1 MYSFLGVIQ
10 TPMELHV
17 ATKKK
22 KKSSYCVQGL
32 NPGLHVATKKK
43 KKVPIAG
50 IEPGSTAYEKK
61 LVGLMSAAGM
71 YRTRA

>member
-1 MYSFLGVIQ
+1 M
-10 TPMELHV
+10 
-17 ATKKK
+17 
-22 KKSSYCVQGL
+22 QGS

-43 KKVPIAG
+43 EKKHAG

-61 LVGLMSAAGM
+61 LVGLMSSCTASM